1 MSYTLYGAPDSAN
14 IIIHMVLEQMAVE
27 YDLEWVDRGSKA
39 HRSEQ
44 FRRTLNPQ
52 GLMPV
57 LLDGDKP
64 VFETAAIALHLADK
78 HQQLA
83 PGLLVVPERAWFLQW
98 LFYLSNTLHAD
109 LRVQFYPD
117 RHVSDAAAVEPLL
130 EKTRQRVAGHL
141 SLLDMEL
148 AKYSDGP
155 WFLGRQLT
163 ILDFYLGVL
172 CRWSVL
178 YPRGKALAC
187 SALSSLPNLQRLLS
201 ALEQLPAVQRVF
213 LQHKIQAP
221 FITQPTPP
229 ELPAEQVSA
238 S

>member
-14 IIIHMVLEQMAVE
+14 IIIHMVLEQLAVSYE
-27 YDLEWVDRGSKA
+27 LIWVDRSSNE

-44 FRRTLNPQ
+44 FRETLNPQ
-52 GLMPV
+52 GLIPV
-57 LLDGDKP
+57 LQDGDLT

-83 PGLLVVPERAWFLQW
+83 PLPSATAERTRFTQW

-109 LRVQFYPD
+109 LRLQFYPD

-130 EKTRQRVAGHL
+130 EKTRQRVADHL
-141 SLLDMEL
+141 SLLDKEL
-148 AKYSDGP
+148 AKHSNGP
-155 WFLGRQLT
+155 WFMGRQLT
-163 ILDFYLGVL
+163 ILDLYLGVL

-178 YPRGKALAC
+178 YPHGKALAC
-187 SALSSLPNLQRLLS
+187 DTLASLPHLQRLLS
-201 ALEQLPAVQRVF
+201 ALEQLPAAQRVF
-213 LQHKIQAP
+213 PQHKISAP
-221 FITQPTPP
+221 FYIEPSPP
-229 ELPAEQVSA
+229 DLPAEQVSA

>member
-14 IIIHMVLEQMAVE
+14 IVIHLLLEHLAVNYE
-27 YDLEWVDRGSKA
+27 LIWVDRSSQA

-44 FRRTLNPQ
+44 FLNTLNPQ

-57 LLDGDKP
+57 LLDGDQP

-83 PGLLVVPERAWFLQW
+83 PLPLAVPERTRFLQW

-117 RHVSDAAAVEPLL
+117 RHVADVTAVEPLL
-130 EKTRQRVAGHL
+130 EKTRERVAGHL
-141 SLLDMEL
+141 CLLDKEL
-148 AKYSDGP
+148 AKPGGGP
-155 WFLGRQLT
+155 WFLGQQMT
-163 ILDFYLGVL
+163 ILDIYLGAL

-187 SALSSLPNLQRLLS
+187 DALASLPNLQRLLS
-201 ALEQLPAVQRVF
+201 ALEQLPA
-213 LQHKIQAP
+213 
-221 FITQPTPP
+221 
-229 ELPAEQVSA
+229 EQVSA